1 MGTAKTEGERWAE
14 ELLAALR
21 RDRFTPAAWIR
32 FFGASVDRARENR
45 AGHAGAHRQVLVL
58 GAGGLATWSAVA
70 AFGRP
75 VLGAGGAAWWLL
87 VLLMADWHL
96 GMLERPDGSRLR
108 GLGVANTLTLLRAG
122 AIPLLPAL
130 APTALALAI
139 VGAGLSDVADGFLAR
154 SRGQTSRFGAWGDGA
169 ADGLLLSVAAA
180 TAADQALLPGWV
192 AALVV
197 GRYLAPWVA
206 IAGVYFATARAPRRE
221 SHVSGRAPGAVV
233 VVGLAMA
240 GLGIPGATSVTLVG
254 AVGGLATFAATI
266 GLAATR
272 ARRARGRA
280 ETAAPL
286 PVGPRA
292 SSPGT
297 DGWSV

>member
-1 MGTAKTEGERWAE
+1 MGAAKTDGERWAE

-21 RDRFTPAAWIR
+21 RDRFAPAAWIR
-32 FFGASVDRARENR
+32 FFAASVDRARENQ
-45 AGHAGAHRQVLVL
+45 AGHPRARRQVLAL
-58 GAGGLATWSAVA
+58 GAGGLATWFAVA

-87 VLLMADWHL
+87 VLLIADWHL
-96 GMLERPDGSRLR
+96 GMLERPDGSPLP
-108 GLGVANTLTLLRAG
+108 GLGAANTLTLVRAG
-122 AIPLLPAL
+122 AIALLPAL
-130 APTALALAI
+130 APTALGLAI

-154 SRGQTSRFGAWGDGA
+154 SRGEASRFGAWVDGA
-169 ADGLLLSVAAA
+169 ADGLLLSVAAVA
-180 TAADQALLPGWV
+180 AADQARLPTWV

-197 GRYLAPWVA
+197 GRYLAPWLA
-206 IAGVYFATARAPRRE
+206 IAGVYFATARAPRRGGY
-221 SHVSGRAPGAVV
+221 VSGRAPGAVV

-266 GLAATR
+266 VRAATR
-272 ARRARGRA
+272 ARRARGPA
-280 ETAAPL
+280 ERAAPL
-286 PVGPRA
+286 PAGPRA

-297 DGWSV
+297 DGWCV